1 MFWLARNQWTS
12 LALGMWWGVCW
23 MLSIALIPAV
33 VGHAIDDGIAARD
46 SGEVVRWSLLLMLL
60 GAFGALS
67 GVLRHRNAVTNWLA
81 SSYRTVQVVTR
92 HVPKVGATLPRLV
105 ATGDVVAIG
114 TADINNIG
122 GGFDVLARTA
132 GAVVSICVVAAIMLN
147 ASVPLGLT
155 VIIGVPALMGLMA
168 LVMRPLHRRQDQ
180 YRELQT
186 DLTTRATDIAAGL
199 RVLRGIGGEQTF
211 GESYRTSSQRVRAA
225 GVRVAK
231 VESLLSASEIFAPGV
246 FAAIVTWL
254 AATFAVRH
262 ELSIGSLISFYGY
275 ATFMNMPLATL
286 GEAADGITRAYVASG
301 RVIKVLRLEP
311 EIVDE
316 AAAAVGTAITPDT
329 VTVLASDSAGT
340 STGTGTV
347 TITSTAIDAA
357 APGRPRSVVAR
368 GLTDAASGIEAVPDG
383 LLAVVC
389 AEPSD
394 ALRISE
400 RLARFAD
407 TGAPALDGIPLRTL
421 PLAEIRGRIL
431 LARNDDRLFPGT
443 LRTELTPVG
452 AETASAGQADTGPT
466 DTGPTDAVLLAAM
479 HTASAEGILAQ
490 LDDGLDTVIDDDAR
504 SLSGGQQQRLRLARA
519 LAAAPETLI
528 LVEPTSA
535 VDAHTEARIADRLAA
550 ARAGRATIVFTS
562 SPLVLD
568 RADRVSYLEDG
579 VVVASGRH
587 RELLADCA
595 AYRAV
600 VTRGED

>member
-1 MFWLARNQWTS
+1 MRRFPVPDPGLPDTRSSARYMLWLARNQWTS
-12 LALGMWWGVCW
+12 LASGMWWGVCW
-23 MLSIALIPAV
+23 MLSIALVPAV
-33 VGHAIDDGIAARD
+33 LGHTIDVGISARNG
-46 SGEVVRWSLLLMLL
+46 GELVRWSLLLVLL
-60 GAFGALS
+60 GGFGAVA

-92 HVPKVGATLPRLV
+92 HVPTVGATLPKLV

-114 TADINNIG
+114 TADISNIG

-132 GAVVSICVVAAIMLN
+132 GAIVSICVVAAIMLN
-147 ASVPLGLT
+147 ASVSLGLT

-168 LVMRPLHRRQDQ
+168 LVMRPLHLRQDR

-211 GESYRTSSQRVRAA
+211 EESYRVSSQGVRLA
-225 GVRVAK
+225 GVRVAR

-254 AATFAVRH
+254 AATYAVRH
-262 ELSIGSLISFYGY
+262 QLSVGSLISFYGY
-275 ATFMNMPLATL
+275 ATFMTMPLSTL
-286 GEAADGITRAYVASG
+286 GEAADGMTRAFVASG
-301 RVIKVLRLEP
+301 RVIKVLRLTP
-311 EIVDE
+311 EIVDDAPPADDGASRDSIRP
-316 AAAAVGTAITPDT
+316 AAA
-329 VTVLASDSAGT
+329 L
-340 STGTGTV
+340 
-347 TITSTAIDAA
+347 
-357 APGRPRSVVAR
+357 R
-368 GLTDAASGIEAVPDG
+368 GLSDAVCGLEAVPGG

-389 AEPSD
+389 SEPAD
-394 ALRISE
+394 AVLISE
-400 RLARFAD
+400 RLARFRD
-407 TGAPALDGIPLRTL
+407 SGAPTLDGVPLAAL
-421 PLAEIRGRIL
+421 PLAEVRSRIL

-443 LRTELTPVG
+443 LRAELTPIDRDLPEP
-452 AETASAGQADTGPT
+452 A
-466 DTGPTDAVLLAAM
+466 LAAAV
-479 HTASAEGILAQ
+479 HTASAEDIVAQ
-490 LDDGLDTVIDDDAR
+490 LDEGLDTVIDDDAR

-519 LAAAPETLI
+519 LAADPETLI

-550 ARAGRATIVFTS
+550 ARAGKATIVFTS

-568 RADRVSYLEDG
+568 RADRVNYLEDG
-579 VVVASGRH
+579 IVVASGRH